1 MELAASMI
9 LPRSPQSPFGPALDE
24 ARAIV
29 NSLLVAV
36 KTHSLYPE
44 EHTTCREALAR
55 LGMELQT
62 FLASGG
68 ELVLQVHQDRL
79 LSNGEVLLTEPAQEG
94 SISFVLFRD
103 GIRWFR
109 FERGIDPWEISQ
121 FVTILDRYRYL
132 PQESTGDI
140 ATALWEAQLPHLSYE
155 VADPYLLTKG
165 EEAGTP
171 DGNEQQPPTTEVLP
185 TSAMV
190 SPQDLAEDE
199 STAKI
204 VPLPLLLPTLDWSSL
219 QLSAREVLL
228 LQEMVSAEE
237 ERDATGDI
245 LDMLTDILRLP
256 TDQELYVMVLDYL
269 EETLRDTLVRRDL
282 RGALAVVNRL
292 NRVRDM
298 CRGDHAWALAAI
310 DGFFGRVSG
319 PEFLAV
325 LSGLWPTLSESD
337 LERLKKILLSLTP
350 EAVHTLAP
358 LLPTLESPRIVRLLT
373 EVVCRLARRDPAPLE
388 RFIPGGG
395 EDLLAWIA
403 RILSA
408 LEDERTGAML
418 LALVRHPSAKVRR
431 DAIKAVISRKL
442 WIPRDLFPLV
452 EDENRFIRQSTL
464 RYLGSRRCATSEELL
479 LHYLEIRN
487 PGERGRAHLFGC
499 FRTLGRCGSSRSIPF
514 LRETLL
520 EKGLLSRVRGSS
532 RRQAAAIAL
541 RELDL
546 DEAREILEAAA
557 QSPNPGVRDAVR
569 ALLDRNDDSGGR

>member
-1 MELAASMI
+1 MELAAPMI
-9 LPRSPQSPFGPALDE
+9 LPGSPQSLCGPALDE

-68 ELVLQVHQDRL
+68 ELVLQVQRDRL
-79 LSNGEVLLTEPAQEG
+79 LSNAEVLLTEPAKEG

-103 GIRWFR
+103 GIQWFR

-121 FVTILDRYRYL
+121 FVRILDRYRYL
-132 PQESTGDI
+132 PQESAGDI
-140 ATALWEAQLPHLSYE
+140 ATALWEAQLPHLSYQ
-155 VADPYLLTKG
+155 VADPYLTEG

-171 DGNEQQPPTTEVLP
+171 DGEEQQPPTTEVLP

-190 SPQDLAEDE
+190 SPQDVAEDE

-204 VPLPLLLPTLDWSSL
+204 FPPPLLLPTLDWSSL

-256 TDQELYVMVLDYL
+256 TDQEFFVMVLDYL

-282 RGALAVVNRL
+282 RAALAVVDRL

-298 CRGDHAWALAAI
+298 CRSDHAWALAAI

-319 PEFLAV
+319 PDFLSV

-350 EAVHTLAP
+350 EAVHTLSP
-358 LLPTLESPRIVRLLT
+358 LVLTLGSPRVVRLLT

-388 RFIPGGG
+388 RFIPDGG

-403 RILSA
+403 RMLGA

-418 LALVRHPSAKVRR
+418 LALVRHPSARVRR
-431 DAIKAVISRKL
+431 EAIKAVIGRKV
-442 WIPRDLFPLV
+442 WIPQALFPLV
-452 EDENRFIRQSTL
+452 EDENRFIRQSAL
-464 RYLGSRRCATSEELL
+464 RYLGSRRCAITEELL
-479 LHYLEIRN
+479 LHYLENRN

-520 EKGLLSRVRGSS
+520 EKGLLSRVRRSS

-546 DEAREILEAAA
+546 DQAREILEAAA
-557 QSPNPGVRDAVR
+557 RSANPGVRDAVR
-569 ALLDRNDDSGGR
+569 ALLDRDDNSGGR